1 MAWSRRTYNPK
12 KNTVMAKQKA
22 TMKSSS
28 AFQKIDSESVILIM
42 RKCKD
47 DENNSENED
56 KGNFK

>member
-1 MAWSRRTYNPK
+1 
-12 KNTVMAKQKA
+12 MAKQKA

-47 DENNSENED
+47 DENNSENEE